1 MTDSYIVNR
10 KSAFRIRRPV
20 LSTAGLV
27 TNVDADVKAHLDEL
41 NTLLGKRFIANDPEA
56 DVKDK
61 DLDEV
66 LEENVE
72 AADRHHQDNPP
83 HSQEAKRFLIAYLA
97 PKRVELGII
106 KKAGWAQY
114 TIGDL
119 LSDAHD
125 DDNNLSLADHIDL
138 TPKLSQLKYAL
149 KQRFEDGW
157 HALKA
162 DARAVLQGRSAIQDY
177 LIARAYHVV
186 GLRDA
191 EGMFNHIVGNLAG
204 VRSVVNYAAV
214 SAARTVID
222 REQLRVPDFNK
233 DNSDFVAK
241 IKLKPI
247 SLSPAGFN
255 KTLRSAINDI
265 VFNSDAA
272 KILEEANI
280 GKIPPELKPILIRYI
295 QAYIKAGIPIDSKNI
310 DQFLPLFIDRAI
322 GEGAFDLEEPDFEAG
337 EPGERS
343 FRVQFQDNDEA
354 EPDIDRDSV
363 YCAAQL
369 FHSNVLGEELGV
381 FDAVNYLVHR
391 RMLTG
396 GGMQVRDRKLRDDLQ
411 RYVFENKFIDLGRD
425 GNPEIDRTRP
435 AERQMFARQVF
446 NTGKG
451 RGMEG
456 MLVNPEWRQLWEVL
470 ILETAR
476 YLDRAQ
482 AAFDP
487 ASFVSKQN
495 VMQAVEDLQYNLST
509 YCVGMA
515 PVMAPM
521 ADAELNFV
529 LSRILE
535 HPEIAGQVLPTGGS
549 WKRVVDKLNAE
560 RPTETPIPAAA
571 LLYSK
576 AKLGEVIIVA
586 IAEYTPAAFEDD
598 RVFST
603 FVGQVDAYI
612 TAESKLQK
620 RKPSQ
625 RTAQEDEE
633 PVEPGVEGEHDVG
646 DGADSSGKDDWDF

>member
-1 MTDSYIVNR
+1 MTDTFAVDR
-10 KSAFRIRRPV
+10 KSAFRIRRPA

-27 TNVDADVKAHLDEL
+27 TDVDNDVEAHLDEL
-41 NTLLGKRFIANDPEA
+41 AELLGKRFIPNDPA
-56 DVKDK
+56 G
-61 DLDEV
+61 DE
-66 LEENVE
+66 EDTSGSGDEDTTGGKRGRRGRPVE
-72 AADRHHQDNPP
+72 PP
-83 HSQEAKRFLIAYLA
+83 HAQEAQRFLRAALT
-97 PKRVELGII
+97 PKRVDHGIL
-106 KKAGWAQY
+106 KKGWAQGSL
-114 TIGDL
+114 GDL
-119 LSDAHD
+119 LHDAD
-125 DDNNLSLADHIDL
+125 EDEDNLSLADHIDL
-138 TPKLSQLKYAL
+138 TPQLSQLKYAL

-157 HALKA
+157 YGLDAG
-162 DARAVLQGRSAIQDY
+162 ARAVLQGRPAVQDY
-177 LIARAYHVV
+177 LIARGYHVA

-204 VRSVVNYAAV
+204 VRSAVNYAAV
-214 SAARTVID
+214 SAARTVIN
-222 REQLRVPDFNK
+222 REQLRVPKFNE
-233 DNSDFVAK
+233 DNSAFIA
-241 IKLKPI
+241 KLKAKPV
-247 SLSPAGFN
+247 SLSSAGF
-255 KTLRSAINDI
+255 KKALRAAVNDI

-272 KILEEANI
+272 DLLEGANV
-280 GKIPPELKPILIRYI
+280 GEIPDELKPILIRYI
-295 QAYIKAGIPIDSKNI
+295 KASPIPITAQNI
-310 DQFLPLFIDRAI
+310 DKFLPLFIDRAL
-322 GEGAFDLEEPDFEAG
+322 GAGAFDFEEPDVEAG
-337 EPGERS
+337 EPGVRS
-343 FRVQFQDNDEA
+343 FRVQFQDKDDA

-369 FHSNVLGEELGV
+369 FHANVLGEDLGV

-425 GNPEIDRTRP
+425 GKPELDRTRA

-446 NTGKG
+446 NSGKG

-456 MLVNPEWRQLWEVL
+456 MLVNPEWRQLWQVL

-482 AAFDP
+482 ASFDP

-576 AKLGEVIIVA
+576 AKLGEGIIVG

-598 RVFST
+598 RVFSA

-620 RKPSQ
+620 KKPAA
-625 RTAQEDEE
+625 RAVEEEEE
-633 PVEPGVEGEHDVG
+633 PDEPDHDLEEDGG
-646 DGADSSGKDDWDF
+646 DGAAASGQDDWDF

>member
-97 PKRVELGII
+97 PKRVEPGTI

-363 YCAAQL
+363 YCA
-369 FHSNVLGEELGV
+369 
-381 FDAVNYLVHR
+381 
-391 RMLTG
+391 
-396 GGMQVRDRKLRDDLQ
+396 LRDDLQ